1 MAREAALPTVVMAL
15 VEDGEVLGGSHTM
28 AGCHRIPLY
37 SSQRSNCGDYNII
50 TIYKRKG
57 NNPEN
62 KPIDP
67 MVNAG

>member
-1 MAREAALPTVVMAL
+1 
-15 VEDGEVLGGSHTM
+15 M

-62 KPIDP
+62 KPIDS